1 MSRSPK
7 RQPRRMPRLLLSGAA
22 ATAAATAIAACGS
35 HSQVPSAS
43 GSGAG
48 TTSAATP
55 VKKGGTLTVLDS
67 SSLSATGFA
76 LDPAQSW
83 SLATTSMGL
92 LNRRLTTWKIGRT
105 GVAKVVPDLATSDG
119 TASDGGRAWTFHLR
133 KGIFFSNGQPITS
146 QDFKYAIE
154 RTYAPSLSGGE
165 NYQKPLIADTKGYQG
180 PFGGKS
186 LPSIQTPNSDTI
198 VFHLNKPYGLWPWV
212 VSTVSM
218 SPVPAG
224 KAPAATFAKHPIT
237 SGPYAVQSATNSQV
251 VMVRNKYWK
260 QSTDPN
266 RSDGPSKIIF
276 KLNQDPTVEA
286 QTLIS
291 DDGSAKDAFGAD
303 FVPPAQLAQIAG
315 DPAAK
320 SRLVT
325 SPASPLEYLAVNM
338 KSPQLRSAKVREALQ
353 YAIDRQS
360 IIVASGGTIAAEP
373 ATTLIT
379 PGIAG
384 RVPYDMYPAG
394 QSGNPAK
401 AKQLLTQAGVHH
413 LNLTLA
419 VQNLPVDTA
428 IAQAVQ
434 QAYQHA
440 GIKVTIKTLSSD
452 SYYGLVTGNNASG
465 YDLAVSSW
473 QPDFPSAYDNI
484 EPLFASANI
493 GNGNYNLSRL
503 DDPAIDQI
511 INRAEATVSSSAGN
525 ALWAKADKMIMRTGA
540 VVPLVYNR
548 NSFLRGS
555 NVQNFYIGTFPA
567 YPLYTAVSLGG

>member
-1 MSRSPK
+1 MSRSLTHLA
-7 RQPRRMPRLLLSGAA
+7 RRTPPTALLSGGAVLAA
-22 ATAAATAIAACGS
+22 AAVLAGCGS
-35 HSQVPSAS
+35 GSQVPS
-43 GSGAG
+43 GAG
-48 TTSAATP
+48 NGTTTSKAAP

-119 TASDGGRAWTFHLR
+119 TPSDGGRVWTYHL
-133 KGIFFSNGQPITS
+133 KSGIDFSNGQPITS

-154 RTYAPSLSGGE
+154 RTYAPELSGGE
-165 NYQKPLIADTKGYQG
+165 NYQKPLIADTKGYDG

-186 LPSIQTPNSDTI
+186 LSSIQTPNKDTI

-224 KAPAATFAKHPIT
+224 NAPAATFAKHPVT
-237 SGPYAVQSATNSQV
+237 SGPYAVQSASNTQI

-291 DDGSAKDAFGAD
+291 DDGSAQDSFGAD
-303 FVPPAQLAQIAG
+303 FVPPAQLAQIDN
-315 DPAAK
+315 DPSAK

-325 SPASPLEYLAVNM
+325 SPASPIEYLAVNM
-338 KSPQLRSAKVREALQ
+338 KSPQLQNAKVRQALQ
-353 YAIDRQS
+353 YAINRQS
-360 IIVASGGTIAAEP
+360 LIVASGGTIAAEP

-394 QSGNPAK
+394 QTGNPAK
-401 AKQLLTQAGVHH
+401 AKQLLAQAGVHH

-419 VQNLPVDTA
+419 VENIPVDTA
-428 IAQAVQ
+428 MAQAVQ

-440 GIKVTIKTLSSD
+440 GIKVTLKTLSQD
-452 SYYGLVTGNNASG
+452 SYFGLVTGNSASG
-465 YDLAVSSW
+465 YDLALSSW

-484 EPLFASANI
+484 EPLFNSADI

-503 DDPAIDQI
+503 DDPTVDKI
-511 INRAEATVSSSAGN
+511 INTAEETINQSKGN
-525 ALWAKADKMIMRTGA
+525 ALWAKADKMIMATGS

-555 NVQNFYIGTFPA
+555 GVQNFYIGTFPA
-567 YPLYTAVSLGG
+567 YPIYTAVSLG

>member
-1 MSRSPK
+1 MTRSLAHL
-7 RQPRRMPRLLLSGAA
+7 RTPRSALLSGGAVLAA
-22 ATAAATAIAACGS
+22 AAVLAGCGS
-35 HSQVPSAS
+35 NSQVPSGNGNSNSTTAKAS
-43 GSGAG
+43 
-48 TTSAATP
+48 P

-67 SSLSATGFA
+67 NSFSATGFA
-76 LDPAQSW
+76 TDPAQSW

-119 TASDGGRAWTFHLR
+119 TPSDGGRVWTYHL
-133 KGIFFSNGQPITS
+133 KSGIFFSNGQPITA
-146 QDFKYAIE
+146 QDVKYGIE
-154 RTYAPSLSGGE
+154 RTYAPALSGGE
-165 NYQKPLIADTKGYQG
+165 NYQKPLIADTKGYTG

-186 LPSIQTPNSDTI
+186 LPSIQTPNKSTI

-237 SGPYAVQSATNSQV
+237 SGPYAVQSASQTQI

-291 DDGSAKDAFGAD
+291 DNGSAQNSFGAD
-303 FVPPAQLAQIAG
+303 FVPPAQLAQIASN
-315 DPAAK
+315 PSAK

-325 SPASPLEYLAVNM
+325 SPASPIEYLAVNM
-338 KSPQLRSAKVREALQ
+338 KSKQLQNAKVRQALQ

-360 IIVASGGTIAAEP
+360 IIVASGGSIAAEP

-401 AKQLLTQAGVHH
+401 AKQLLKQAGVSH

-419 VQNLPVDTA
+419 VENLPVDTA
-428 IAQAVQ
+428 MAQAVQ
-434 QAYQHA
+434 QAYQKA
-440 GIKVTIKTLSSD
+440 GIKVTLKTLSSD
-452 SYYGLVTGNNASG
+452 SFFGLITGNNASG
-465 YDLAVSSW
+465 YDLALSSW

-484 EPLFASANI
+484 EPLFDSADI
-493 GNGNYNLSRL
+493 GNGNYNVSRL
-503 DDPAIDQI
+503 DDPAVDRI
-511 INRAEATVSSSAGN
+511 INRAEATISQSKSN
-525 ALWAKADKMIMRTGA
+525 AMWAKADRMIMATGA

-567 YPLYTAVSLGG
+567 YPIYTAVSLG